1 MFEGQGYPG
10 ETFYARE
17 MRKWNTP
24 KSQGGMR
31 PDHPEEF
38 PKMLYKAR
46 RPETGGPLAVINP
59 RDERFSEANCLTVG
73 DAHEEQR
80 AKDDGWRNTPAEAIA
95 RAEAFEDAISVA
107 AAERQNAEK
116 RMSEKARAEAQAV
129 DDATF
134 EHVPEITPALVAEVK
149 KRRGRPPK
157 HAA

>member
-1 MFEGQGYPG
+1 MFEEHPG
-10 ETFYARE
+10 ETFYAKE
-17 MRKWNTP
+17 MRRWNTP

-31 PDHPEEF
+31 PDRFEEF

-46 RPETGGPLAVINP
+46 RPETGGPLRVIDP
-59 RDERFSEANCLTVG
+59 RDERFSEGNCLTVG
-73 DAHEEQR
+73 DAHEERR
-80 AKDDGWRNTPAEAIA
+80 ALDDGWRNTPDEAIA
-95 RAEAFEDAISVA
+95 RAQAFEDEISTA

-129 DDATF
+129 DDATY
-134 EHVPEITPALVAEVK
+134 EHVPEITPQAVSEVK